1 MGGPLRIEPFK
12 TTLTCGCWEIIST
25 KEGLLLLL
33 KSLISEI
40 LQYEGGKIVFKII
53 VCVTMFS
60 LVMSSYPRELIVM
73 S

>member
-1 MGGPLRIEPFK
+1 MRIKPFK

-33 KSLISEI
+33 KGLISEV

-60 LVMSSYPRELIVM
+60 LVMRSYSRELTVM